1 MIFITLKIVLA
12 FMLTAIPVFYHKCI
26 KPKQVKSIIWRSLF
40 SLLCS
45 AAPRICLFIIRVVS
59 KLIHFHKHMKFSD
72 NARKFFTFLL
82 IILLL
87 LVQVIDYLASI
98 EVQEIHSTLSL
109 QDINPMYQTT
119 CCKDSISMI
128 LGDCCYP
135 YSTPILLLFVIFIF
149 TIALLNFKF
158 INYILLYLKS
168 DTRIFIVWNIFTVV
182 YAIVDS
188 GRYMIM
194 AEWLYTL
201 SLASIYFYPDKVIN
215 KNSINVV

>member
-12 FMLTAIPVFYHKCI
+12 FILTAIPVFYQVWI
-26 KPKQVKSIIWRSLF
+26 KPKQGKSMIWGSLF

-45 AAPRICLFIIRVVS
+45 ATPKICTLKRLVVS
-59 KLIHFHKHMKFSD
+59 KIRHFHKHMKFSD
-72 NARKFFTFLL
+72 NARKFFTLL
-82 IILLL
+82 LFMLLL
-87 LVQVIDYLASI
+87 LVQVVDYLASI
-98 EVQEIHSTLSL
+98 EVQEIYSTLSL
-109 QDINPMYQTT
+109 QDGNPMYQTT

-168 DTRIFIVWNIFTVV
+168 DTRLFIVWNFFTLV

-188 GRYMIM
+188 GRYIIM
-194 AEWLYTL
+194 AEWLFTL
-201 SLASIYFYPDKVIN
+201 SLASIYFYPYKVIN
-215 KNSINVV
+215 KNPINVV